1 MSSVNVNISPGI
13 FNQSFFPFLEDTTP
27 EQIYFGGSSSGKSR
41 FLAQRTIYDLLKG
54 GRNYLGVRNVSTTLR
69 TSVFNELKKVIFAWS
84 VKDLFIINKS
94 EMTITCKNGY
104 QAILKGLDDVEKIK
118 SITPERGVLTDVW
131 IEEATETQEA
141 DIKQLKRRMRGAAP
155 GIKKRFTYSFNPIL
169 KTHWIYKTLFKG
181 WDDSQQIVRV
191 GDDLVIFKSTYK
203 DNQFLD
209 AQDIKLLEDEKD
221 EYYYNVYT
229 LGNWGILGDIIF
241 RNVESVDILNDP
253 IFKTFDNFKNGLD
266 FGYSNDPTAFN
277 RSYYHKASKTIYI
290 FQELHEFGLTNDQ
303 IADRVKPIIGKE
315 AVVCDSAEPKSIQE
329 LKNLGVNATP
339 ARKGKDSIIHGI
351 QWLQQQNIKI
361 DKSLQATKNEFD
373 IYHWKK
379 NKDGEVTNQPVDK
392 DNHHIDGLRYAY
404 EDEMIPP
411 KKIKPRIRVV

>member
-1 MSSVNVNISPGI
+1 MSRVNVNISPGI
-13 FNQSFFPFLEDTTP
+13 FNKSFFKFLEDITY
-27 EQIYFGGSSSGKSR
+27 EQVFFGGSSSGKSR
-41 FLAQRTIYDLLKG
+41 FLSQRAIYDLLKG
-54 GRNYLGVRNVSTTLR
+54 GRNYLGVRNVSNTLR
-69 TSVFNELKKVIFAWS
+69 ASVYNELKKVIYSWG
-84 VKDLFIINKS
+84 VGDLFTINKS

-104 QAILKGLDDVEKIK
+104 QIILKGLDDVEKIK

-131 IEEATETQEA
+131 AEEATEMKEA
-141 DIKQLKRRMRGAAP
+141 DIKQLKKRLRGDAK
-155 GIKKRFTYSFNPIL
+155 GVKKRFTYSFNPIL
-169 KTHWIYKTLFKG
+169 KSHWIYKTLFSG
-181 WDDSQQIVRV
+181 WDEGENVLRK
-191 GDDLVIFKSTYK
+191 GDLFIFKSTYK

-209 AQDIKLLEDEKD
+209 KQDIELLENETD

-229 LGNWGILGDIIF
+229 LGNWGILGDVIF

-253 IFKTFDNFKNGLD
+253 IYKTFDVIKNGLD

-277 RSYYHKASKTIYI
+277 QSYYHKATKTIYI

-303 IADRVKPIIGKE
+303 IAEQLKPIIGKE
-315 AVVCDSAEPKSIQE
+315 PVVCDSAEPKSIQE
-329 LKNLGVNATP
+329 LKNLGIRAVP

-361 DKSLQATKNEFD
+361 DKTLQATKNEFD

-411 KKIKPRIRVV
+411 KTVRPRVRAV